1 MIPEVTS
8 YRKQRHRGSDII
20 EKVMSYAGCMTGDM
34 TGYNHDMSY
43 LHVCHIFCHIMRSR
57 EMSQCIKAMRQN
69 WTNQKTVA
77 MWQELDQPGFGIET
91 ENRSFELRQRQSR
104 RDESLLQHYGT
115 PGKMMGSDTRAQEPT
130 SHQLRRRRAG

>member
-8 YRKQRHRGSDII
+8 YRKQCHRGSDII
-20 EKVMSYAGCMTGDM
+20 EKVTSDAGYMTGDM

-43 LHVCHIFCHIMRSR
+43 LYVCHIFCHIMRSR

-69 WTNQKTVA
+69 WTNEKTVA
-77 MWQELDQPGFGIET
+77 MWQELDQSEERLVLKQPMRRQPGFGIET

-104 RDESLLQHYGT
+104 RDE
-115 PGKMMGSDTRAQEPT
+115 
-130 SHQLRRRRAG
+130 